1 MLYYKE
7 EIKKVFDR
15 LVTSKNGLCSAEAK
29 RRLENIGE
37 NTLKTEKKIS
47 PLKIF
52 LNQFK
57 SFIIYLLFI
66 AVFISILIGDI
77 ISSILIFGIL
87 ILNAI
92 IGFFQEYSTQK
103 SLKALQKLNYIT
115 ARVYRD
121 KKLHPI
127 DSKELVPGDIIYLEA
142 GDIVPADCRV
152 IEAKRLEIEESSLT
166 GESRPVEKHNEKIK
180 TKADLGDRK
189 NMVFSSTVVTK
200 GSGWAVVTRTG
211 MDTEIGKITAMV
223 RDVEEEMT
231 PLQKRL
237 EHFGR
242 KLSYAILAIC
252 LMIFGMLLYTRG
264 VSFDNMNQFALIA
277 LSLAVAAVPTVLP
290 SVVTIT
296 LSIGVN
302 RLLKK
307 NALVRN
313 LASVETLGSCD
324 VICTDKTGTLTKNEM
339 TVIKACTFGE
349 ETNIEGLGYEPIGKI
364 EKKINPLLFRIGDIC
379 NNSYVFKKE
388 NNWRISGDPTE
399 AALKVSAQKAKIN
412 TSKIKK
418 LDELPFDSNRKMM
431 SVLAKDGTK
440 KYMYTKGA
448 PDEILKKSK
457 YYLLNG
463 KVYNLTQ
470 KKKNELISKNKDYA
484 KCGLRVLAFAYKEV
498 KEKKDF
504 TENNL
509 IIVGL
514 QAMEDPPRPDVIES
528 LKKAEDADIRV
539 IMITGDF
546 KETAHAIAGQ
556 IGIKGDALEG
566 KDLRR
571 MSDKELHKSLMNN
584 CNIFAR
590 VIPEDKQRIVRLLQK
605 EEHVVAMT
613 GDGVNDAP
621 ALKKANIGVAIGTG
635 TDVAKEAS
643 DFVLLDNSF
652 SNIVNA
658 VEEGRGTYDNIQKS
672 ITLLLSGNFSEIL
685 VIFFAIILDLS
696 LPLTAVMLLWINM
709 VANGLPA
716 IAFSVDPYDKNI
728 MKRKPLDSRM
738 GILPKDKLSLIGFVG
753 IAGSIFSLIL
763 FYFFGGSLFDE
774 GTAGLMLP
782 QAMVFTFIVAYEL
795 LHVFMIRDEYNVKM
809 FTNMWL
815 WLALVF
821 SFMLQAAVLYTPMN
835 EFFMVVPLEA
845 FHLQAIGLALFG
857 FLSLHLV
864 YNRFAK
870 WYFRSYYYA

>member
-1 MLYYKE
+1 ME
-7 EIKKVFDR
+7 EIKNILDR
-15 LVTSKNGLCSAEAK
+15 LKTSEKGLSSAEGK
-29 RRLENIGE
+29 RRLENTGE
-37 NTLKTEKKIS
+37 NRLKTEKKIS
-47 PLKIF
+47 PIKIF
-52 LNQFK
+52 FNQFK
-57 SFIIYLLFI
+57 SFIIYMLFI
-66 AVFISILIGDI
+66 AVFISILIGDF
-77 ISSILIFGIL
+77 ISSLLIFGIL

-92 IGFFQEYSTQK
+92 IGFVQEYSTQK

-121 KKLHPI
+121 KKLHSI
-127 DSKELVPGDIIYLEA
+127 DSKKLVPGDIVYLEA

-152 IEAKRLEIEESSLT
+152 LEAKRLEIEESSLT
-166 GESRPVEKHNEKIK
+166 GESKPVEKHNEKIK
-180 TKADLGDRK
+180 TKVDLGDRK
-189 NMVFSSTVVTK
+189 NMLFSSTVVTK

-223 RDVEEEMT
+223 RDVEDEMT

-242 KLSYAILAIC
+242 KLSYAIFAIC
-252 LMIFGMLLYTRG
+252 LMIFGMLIQTRG
-264 VSFDNMNQFALIA
+264 FSFDNVNEFALIA

-349 ETNIEGLGYEPIGKI
+349 ETDINGLGYEPKGKI
-364 EKKINPLLFRIGDIC
+364 DKKINPLLFRIGDIC
-379 NNSYVFKKE
+379 NNSYVFKKGKS
-388 NNWRISGDPTE
+388 WRISGDPTE
-399 AALKVSAQKAKIN
+399 AALKVSAQKAKTN
-412 TSKIKK
+412 TAKVKK
-418 LDELPFDSNRKMM
+418 LDELPFDPNRKMM
-431 SVLAKDGTK
+431 SVLAKDGSK

-457 YYLLNG
+457 FYLLNG

-470 KKKNELISKNKDYA
+470 KKKNKILSKNKEYA
-484 KCGLRVLAFAYKEV
+484 KEGLRVLAFAYKEI
-498 KEKKDF
+498 KQKNDFEEK
-504 TENNL
+504 NL
-509 IIVGL
+509 IVVGL

-528 LKKAEDADIRV
+528 IKKAEDAGIRV

-546 KETAHAIAGQ
+546 KETASAIACQ
-556 IGIKGDALEG
+556 IGIKGDVLEG

-571 MSDKELHKSLMNN
+571 IDDNELHKKLMNN
-584 CNIFAR
+584 YNIFAR
-590 VIPEDKQRIVRLLQK
+590 VIPEDKQRIVKLLQK

-685 VIFFAIILDLS
+685 VIFFAILLGWS

-716 IAFSVDPYDKNI
+716 IAFSVDPYDKDI
-728 MKRKPLDSRM
+728 MKRKPLSTKM

-753 IAGSIFSLIL
+753 IAGSVFSLIL
-763 FYFFGGSLFDE
+763 FYLFGGSEYAE
-774 GTAGLMLP
+774 GTQELMLP

-795 LHVFMIRDEYNVKM
+795 LHVFMIRDEYNVRM
-809 FTNMWL
+809 FTNAWL

-821 SFMLQAAVLYTPMN
+821 SFMLQALVLYTPMN
-835 EFFMVVPLEA
+835 EFFRVVPLEA
-845 FHLQAIGLALFG
+845 IHLQTVGFALFG
-857 FLSLHLV
+857 FLSLHLA

>member
-166 GESRPVEKHNEKIK
+166 GESKPVEKHNEKIK

-349 ETNIEGLGYEPIGKI
+349 ETNIEGLGYEPVGKI
-364 EKKINPLLFRIGDIC
+364 EKKINPLIFRIGDIC

-412 TSKIKK
+412 TSKVKK

-448 PDEILKKSK
+448 PDEVLKKSK

-498 KEKKDF
+498 KDKKDF

-528 LKKAEDADIRV
+528 LKKAEDAGIRV

-546 KETAHAIAGQ
+546 KETAHAIAGE

-605 EEHVVAMT
+605 EDHVVAMT

-685 VIFFAIILDLS
+685 VIFFAIILGWS

-774 GTAGLMLP
+774 GTAELMLP